1 VAGGGRLRG
10 WGGFAGRAL
19 VPDLAVGHRRG
30 PSRGQV
36 WALLLVLLLAA
47 LGGLRALAQ
56 PPLPVRVLMPA
67 PFADATA
74 PLVADFNQRQRR
86 IRVEVTRGPFETEMV
101 SDLAVSSLLLGDS
114 PYDLLLM
121 DVTWTAKYARAG
133 WLLPLD
139 DWLGADALEPL
150 MEGARAGNRIDGRL
164 WRLPLVADMGLLYY
178 RTDLMERPPRTP
190 DELEATA
197 RRLQESGRVRWGYV
211 WQGRQY
217 EGLSCVFVELIEAF
231 GGHWGP
237 EAAGGGGSLGLDA
250 AAASRAAAWLRHLV
264 EAGISPAAVASFA
277 EPEALQSFES
287 GEAAFLRNWP
297 YAWQELQ
304 RDGSAVA
311 GRVGVTTMVA
321 DPAGRSAAT
330 QGSWGLSVLAGT
342 AHPAEA
348 VAVLQ
353 ALTSEASQRQ
363 LVERYGYT
371 PTLAAL
377 FDDPD
382 LLARRPLL
390 PVLGQALAVAVL
402 RPVTPAYAQLSDL
415 LQRQLSAVIAGDSPA
430 AEAMQRAGQASAQL
444 LAAQGVRP

>member
-1 VAGGGRLRG
+1 VGQRSWPRRLSRFGGGTLVWGVILALLVAG
-10 WGGFAGRAL
+10 
-19 VPDLAVGHRRG
+19 LA
-30 PSRGQV
+30 
-36 WALLLVLLLAA
+36 
-47 LGGLRALAQ
+47 GLRTWARPAV
-56 PPLPVRVLMPA
+56 PVRVLMPA
-67 PFADATA
+67 PFAEATA
-74 PLVADFNQRQRR
+74 PLVADFNRRQRA
-86 IRVEVTRGPFETEMV
+86 IQLQVTRGPFETEMV
-101 SDLAVSSLLLGDS
+101 SDLAISSLLLGDS

-150 MEGARAGNRIDGRL
+150 VEGARAGNRIDGRL

-178 RTDLMERPPRTP
+178 RSDLMEQPPRTP
-190 DELEATA
+190 AELEATS
-197 RRLQESGRVRWGYV
+197 RRLQDAGAVRWGYV

-217 EGLSCVFVELIEAF
+217 EGLSCVFAELIEAF

-237 EAAGGGGSLGLDA
+237 AAAGGGGTLGLDA
-250 AAASRAAAWLRHLV
+250 PAASEAAAWLRHLV

-304 RDGSAVA
+304 RQGSAVA
-311 GRVGVTTMVA
+311 GKVGVTTMVA

-330 QGSWGLSVLAGT
+330 QGSWGLAVLAGT

-353 ALTSEASQRQ
+353 ALTGEASQRQ

-390 PVLGQALAVAVL
+390 PVLGEALAEAVL
-402 RPVTPAYAQLSDL
+402 RPITPAYAQLSDI

-430 AEAMQRAGQASAQL
+430 SEAMPRAGQASAQL
-444 LAAQGVRP
+444 LAAQGVTP

>member
-1 VAGGGRLRG
+1 VGQRSWPRRLSRFGGGTLVWGVILALLVAG
-10 WGGFAGRAL
+10 
-19 VPDLAVGHRRG
+19 LA
-30 PSRGQV
+30 
-36 WALLLVLLLAA
+36 
-47 LGGLRALAQ
+47 GLRTWARPAV
-56 PPLPVRVLMPA
+56 PVRVLMPA
-67 PFADATA
+67 PFAEATA
-74 PLVADFNQRQRR
+74 PLVADFNRRQRA
-86 IRVEVTRGPFETEMV
+86 IQLQVTRGPFETEMV
-101 SDLAVSSLLLGDS
+101 SDLAISSLLLGDS

-150 MEGARAGNRIDGRL
+150 VEGARAGNRIDGRL

-178 RTDLMERPPRTP
+178 RSDLMEQPPRTP
-190 DELEATA
+190 AELEATS
-197 RRLQESGRVRWGYV
+197 RRLQDAGAVRWGYV

-217 EGLSCVFVELIEAF
+217 EGLSCVFAELIEAF

-237 EAAGGGGSLGLDA
+237 AAAGGGGTLGLDA
-250 AAASRAAAWLRHLV
+250 PAASEAAAWLRHLV

-311 GRVGVTTMVA
+311 GKVGVTTMVA
-321 DPAGRSAAT
+321 APEGRSAAT
-330 QGSWGLSVLAGT
+330 QGSWGLAVLAGT

-353 ALTSEASQRQ
+353 ALTGEASQRQ

-390 PVLGQALAVAVL
+390 PVLGEALAEAVL
-402 RPVTPAYAQLSDL
+402 RPITPAYAQLSDI

-430 AEAMQRAGQASAQL
+430 SEAMPRAGQASAQL
-444 LAAQGVRP
+444 LAAQGVTP